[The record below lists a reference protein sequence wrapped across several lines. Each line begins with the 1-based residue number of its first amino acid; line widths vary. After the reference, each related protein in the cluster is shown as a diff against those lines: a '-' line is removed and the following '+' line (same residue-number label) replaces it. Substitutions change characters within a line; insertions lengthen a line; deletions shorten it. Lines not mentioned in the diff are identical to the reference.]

1 MIDKIETLEV
11 NGIPYGSLYSLNED
25 ENEICVTV
33 YHPLHFQNS
42 GLWSGGVESVLKSC

>member
-1 MIDKIETLEV
+1 MKRLSIVSVLLLIIALLFAH
-11 NGIPYGSLYSLNED
+11 NSF
-25 ENEICVTV
+25 